1 MLKLTYRNASLED
14 LPEIVRIYNST
25 IPSAMVTAD
34 TKEVTL
40 ESKLSWFHAHNND
53 NRPLWTVINAGEIIG
68 WASFQNYHDRPAY
81 KPTAEISIYVSD
93 SHRGKGYGKEIL
105 QYCIDYAPSHGIKT
119 FIALIFAHNIPSLN
133 LFYGAGF
140 EKWGELPNI
149 TELHGI
155 ERTVCILGKRVG

>member
-1 MLKLTYRNASLED
+1 MGGLTYRNATLND

-34 TKEVTL
+34 TKEVTPKSRL
-40 ESKLSWFHAHNND
+40 PWFHAHNTED
-53 NRPLWTVINAGEIIG
+53 RPLWIVLRGNTIIG
-68 WASFQNYHDRPAY
+68 WASFQNYHERSAY
-81 KPTAEISIYVSD
+81 KATAEISIYVAY
-93 SHRGKGYGKEIL
+93 SHRRNGCGKEIL
-105 QYCIDYAPSHGIKT
+105 QHCINYAPSKGIRT

-140 EKWGELPNI
+140 ETWGELPDV

-155 ERTVCILGKRVG
+155 ERSVRILGKRVG